1 MARIRSVH
9 PGLFTDEAFA
19 AVSMARRVLFIGL
32 WCEAD
37 DLGVFEWKALTLK
50 MRIFPGDAVDV
61 ASMLSEL
68 EARDMIRAFDHD
80 GKQYGAIRNFGRY
93 QRPKS
98 PKAIYPRPAE
108 LSNFLACDGRG
119 VAGPMNHPRDVTATE
134 RKRRERDKRR
144 NGHASAVTHSES
156 DTDQPGR
163 FPTFSEVSRQMEDGG
178 YSSVAKATGV
188 AAPAS
193 PSAVPAL
200 PVDWRERLFRQGLAS
215 LRQLT
220 GKPEGA
226 ARSLLGRW
234 LRDAK
239 DDARKV
245 LRAIE
250 DAQEQQAADPVAWIE
265 AALKGRLPQRSDA
278 MSFLTARA

>member
-19 AVSMARRVLFIGL
+19 AVSMPSRVLFIGL

-68 EARDMIRAFDHD
+68 EARDMIRSFDRD
-80 GKQYGAIRNFGRY
+80 GKRYGAIRNFGRY

-108 LSNFLACDGRG
+108 LSSFLACDGRG
-119 VAGPMNHPRDVTATE
+119 IAGPMNHPRDVTATE

-144 NGHASAVTHSES
+144 NGHASAVTHSEI

-188 AAPAS
+188 AAPAE
-193 PSAVPAL
+193 PSAITAL
-200 PVDWRERLFRQGLAS
+200 PTDWRERLFRQGLAS
-215 LRQLT
+215 VSQMT
-220 GKPEGA
+220 GKPAGPT
-226 ARSLLGRW
+226 RSLLGRW

-245 LRAIE
+245 LRTIE
-250 DAQEQQAADPVAWIE
+250 DAQEQNAADPVAWIE
-265 AALKGRLPQRSDA
+265 AALKGRPAQRSDSLA
-278 MSFLTARA
+278 FTMGRG

>member
-19 AVSMARRVLFIGL
+19 SVSMASRMLFIGL

-50 MRIFPGDAVDV
+50 MRLFPGDAVDV
-61 ASMLSEL
+61 SSLLCEL
-68 EARDMIRAFDHD
+68 AARDMIRAFEHD
-80 GKQYGAIRNFGRY
+80 AKRYGAIRNFGRY

-98 PKAIYPRPAE
+98 PKALHPCPDE
-108 LSNFLACDGRG
+108 LTSFLACDGRG
-119 VAGPMNHPRDVTATE
+119 ISGPLNHPRDVTAAD
-134 RKRRERDKRR
+134 RKRRQRGNERMR
-144 NGHASAVTHSES
+144 HASAVTHSES

-188 AAPAS
+188 TAPAE
-193 PSAVPAL
+193 PAAVTAL
-200 PVDWRERLFRQGLAS
+200 PDWRGRLFREGLAS
-215 LRQLT
+215 LRQIT
-220 GKPEGA
+220 GKNEAA
-226 ARSLLGRW
+226 ARALLGRW
-234 LRDAK
+234 LRDAR

-245 LRAIE
+245 LRTID
-250 DAQEQQAADPVAWIE
+250 DAHEQQVADPVAWIE
-265 AALKGRLPQRSDA
+265 AALKARPVQCVDS